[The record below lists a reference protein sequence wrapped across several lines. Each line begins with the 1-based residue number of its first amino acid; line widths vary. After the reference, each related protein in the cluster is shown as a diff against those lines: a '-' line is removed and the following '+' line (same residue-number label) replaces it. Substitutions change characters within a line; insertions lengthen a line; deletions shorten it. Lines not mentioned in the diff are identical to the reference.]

1 MRTKPRLEQV
11 YCDELIPKLRKHFEY
26 ENVNQVPRITKVVV
40 NMGLGKEAID
50 NANNLKNASEQMTS
64 ITGQATVTSKAR
76 KSVAGFRLREGM
88 PIGVFV
94 TLRNDRMWEFLD
106 RLITFSLPQ
115 VRDFRGLS
123 PKGFDGRGSFNF
135 GVEEQA
141 IFPEINVDQIDK
153 FRGMNITI
161 VTTAPTDEEG
171 LELLTLLGM
180 PFRKAESSRG

>member
-1 MRTKPRLEQV
+1 MRTLPRLEAI
-11 YCDELIPKLRKHFEY
+11 YRDELREKMMKRFDY
-26 ENVNQVPRITKVVV
+26 ENVNRIPRITKVVL
-40 NMGLGKEAID
+40 NMGLGKEAMD
-50 NANNLKNASEQMTS
+50 NANNLKNAAEQLTA
-64 ITGQATVTSKAR
+64 ITGQMPVMTKAK
-76 KSVAGFRLREGM
+76 KSVAGFRLRENT

-94 TLRNDRMWEFLD
+94 TLRRDRMWEFLD
-106 RLITFSLPQ
+106 RLITFSIPQ

-123 PKGFDGRGSFNF
+123 PKGFDGRGNYNF

-141 IFPEINVDQIDK
+141 IFPEINVDSIDK

-180 PFRKAESSRG
+180 PFRRSGR

>member
-1 MRTKPRLEQV
+1 MRTLPRLEKI
-11 YCDELIPKLRKHFEY
+11 YRDELVAKLSEHFEY
-26 ENVNQVPRITKVVV
+26 VNLHQVPKVSKVVV

-50 NANNLKNASEQMTS
+50 NANNLKNAAEQLTAV
-64 ITGQATVTSKAR
+64 TGQAPVTSKAK

-94 TLRNDRMWEFLD
+94 TLRSDRMWEFLD

-123 PKGFDGRGSFNF
+123 PKGFDGRGNFNF
-135 GVEEQA
+135 GIEEQA
-141 IFPEINVDQIDK
+141 IFPEINVDSIDK

-161 VTTAPTDEEG
+161 VTSAPTDEEG

-180 PFRKAESSRG
+180 PFRKSGN

>member
-1 MRTKPRLEQV
+1 MRTLPRLEQI
-11 YCDELIPKLRKHFEY
+11 YSDELVAKLREHFEY
-26 ENVNQVPRITKVVV
+26 VNLHQVPKVTKVVV

-50 NANNLKNASEQMTS
+50 NANNLKNAAEQLTAV
-64 ITGQATVTSKAR
+64 TGQAPVTSKAK

-123 PKGFDGRGSFNF
+123 PKGFDGRGNFNF
-135 GVEEQA
+135 GIEEQA
-141 IFPEINVDQIDK
+141 IFPEINVDSIDK

-161 VTTAPTDEEG
+161 VTSAPTDEEG

-180 PFRKAESSRG
+180 PFRKSGN